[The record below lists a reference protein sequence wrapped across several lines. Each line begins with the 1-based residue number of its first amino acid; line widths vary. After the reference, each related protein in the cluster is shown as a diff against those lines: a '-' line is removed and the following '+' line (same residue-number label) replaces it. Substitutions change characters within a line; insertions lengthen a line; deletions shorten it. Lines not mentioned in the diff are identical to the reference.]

1 MGNKNN
7 YLTLEDSA
15 QLLGKPTSWLKGI
28 ISRGEIGAKLSGGR
42 WLIALRDLD
51 KLRANLPL
59 EPETVIHNFL
69 SPPSTKEQQA
79 TPKRKERSG
88 PLRQPHREPNSITRA
103 NTREGTLN
111 AGGTIDT
118 GEELVSLDAK
128 VKYLTVNIEARLSFV
143 PGGKAIWNKLRRDNY
158 GLHEARKAGL
168 SKKTLQLLDDLRC
181 TKQRYIL
188 LRETDRYKWLLGSL
202 PEWDPVRIAKKIEAA
217 RTKRSKSVKVA
228 PKPAQIGGID
238 GYFTGRWLAEK
249 RYWFNE
255 ED

>member
-1 MGNKNN
+1 MGNRND
-7 YLTLEDSA
+7 YLTLEESA
-15 QLLGKPTSWLKGI
+15 QLLGRSSSWIKGI

-59 EPETVIHNFL
+59 EPETVIHTFL
-69 SPPSTKEQQA
+69 PPPSTKEPLA

-88 PLRQPHREPNSITRA
+88 PLRQPHREPISITRT
-103 NTREGTLN
+103 NTREGTPN
-111 AGGTIDT
+111 ARGTIDR

-181 TKQRYIL
+181 TKQRYIQ

-202 PEWDPVRIAKKIEAA
+202 PGWDSARIARTIDEAL
-217 RTKRSKSVKVA
+217 RKSRKRNATCSQKAKQV
-228 PKPAQIGGID
+228 GGIE
-238 GYFTGRWLAEK
+238 GYHSARIAEK
-249 RYWFNE
+249 RFWFNE